1 MKIVYGIPMSKF
13 FIFILFLFLLISCN
27 SEKSGARLSLENYL
41 ISLKNEE
48 FQNAYSVLSN
58 QVKKNCK
65 FDNFQKRVSDNY
77 DAIKYSRL
85 IYSGEN
91 KSGNNIKV
99 NFMIKI
105 DDDEV
110 NLFDMQI
117 LDPYIDEETA
127 KFILEEEKWVLDNLI
142 WPIDLCKEAK

>member
-1 MKIVYGIPMSKF
+1 MSKF
-13 FIFILFLFLLISCN
+13 FIFILILFLLISCN

-58 QVKKNCK
+58 QVKENCK
-65 FDNFQKRVSDNY
+65 FDNFQKRASDNY

-91 KSGNNIKV
+91 KSENNIRV

-117 LDPYIDEETA
+117 LDPYIDEEVA
-127 KFILEEEKWVLDNLI
+127 RFIFEEEKWVLDNLI
-142 WPIDLCKEAK
+142 WPIDLCEDMK

>member
-1 MKIVYGIPMSKF
+1 MSKF
-13 FIFILFLFLLISCN
+13 FIFILILFLLISCN

-58 QVKKNCK
+58 QVKENCK
-65 FDNFQKRVSDNY
+65 FDNFQKRASDNY

-91 KSGNNIKV
+91 KSENNVKV
-99 NFMIKI
+99 NFMIRI
-105 DDDEV
+105 DDEEV

-117 LDPYIDEETA
+117 LDPYIDEEVA
-127 KFILEEEKWVLDNLI
+127 RFIFEEEKWVLDNLI
-142 WPIDLCKEAK
+142 WPIDLCEEMK

>member
-1 MKIVYGIPMSKF
+1 MSKF
-13 FIFILFLFLLISCN
+13 YIFILILFLLISCN

-58 QVKKNCK
+58 QVKENCK
-65 FDNFQKRVSDNY
+65 FDNFQERASDNY

-91 KSGNNIKV
+91 KSENNIRV

-117 LDPYIDEETA
+117 LDPYIDEEVA
-127 KFILEEEKWVLDNLI
+127 RFIFEEEKWVLDNLI
-142 WPIDLCKEAK
+142 WPIDLCEEIK

>member
-1 MKIVYGIPMSKF
+1 MSKF
-13 FIFILFLFLLISCN
+13 FIFILILFLLISCN

-58 QVKKNCK
+58 QVKENCK
-65 FDNFQKRVSDNY
+65 FDNFQERASDNY

-91 KSGNNIKV
+91 KSENNIRV

-117 LDPYIDEETA
+117 LDPYIDEEVA
-127 KFILEEEKWVLDNLI
+127 KFIFEEEKWVLDNLI
-142 WPIDLCKEAK
+142 WPIDLCEEMK

>member
-1 MKIVYGIPMSKF
+1 MSKF
-13 FIFILFLFLLISCN
+13 FIFILILFLLISCN

-58 QVKKNCK
+58 QVKENCK
-65 FDNFQKRVSDNY
+65 FDNFKKRASDNY

-91 KSGNNIKV
+91 KSENNIRV

-117 LDPYIDEETA
+117 LDPYIDEEVA
-127 KFILEEEKWVLDNLI
+127 KFIFEEEKWVLDNLI
-142 WPIDLCKEAK
+142 WPIDLCEEMK

>member
-1 MKIVYGIPMSKF
+1 MSKF
-13 FIFILFLFLLISCN
+13 FIFILILFLLISCN

-58 QVKKNCK
+58 QVKENCK
-65 FDNFQKRVSDNY
+65 FDNFQKRASDNY

-85 IYSGEN
+85 IYSGES
-91 KSGNNIKV
+91 KSGNNIRV

-105 DDDEV
+105 DDEV

-117 LDPYIDEETA
+117 LDPYIDEEVA
-127 KFILEEEKWVLDNLI
+127 RFIFEEEKWVLDNLI
-142 WPIDLCKEAK
+142 WPIDLCEEMK

>member
-1 MKIVYGIPMSKF
+1 MSKF
-13 FIFILFLFLLISCN
+13 FIFILILFLLISCN

-58 QVKKNCK
+58 QVKENCK
-65 FDNFQKRVSDNY
+65 FENFQKRASDNY

-91 KSGNNIKV
+91 KSENNIRV

-117 LDPYIDEETA
+117 LDPYIDEEVA
-127 KFILEEEKWVLDNLI
+127 KFIFEEEKWVLDNLI
-142 WPIDLCKEAK
+142 WPIDLCEDMK

>member
-1 MKIVYGIPMSKF
+1 MSKF
-13 FIFILFLFLLISCN
+13 FIFILILFLLISCN

-58 QVKKNCK
+58 QVKENCK
-65 FDNFQKRVSDNY
+65 FENFQKRASDNY

-91 KSGNNIKV
+91 KSENNIRV

-117 LDPYIDEETA
+117 LDPYIDEEVA
-127 KFILEEEKWVLDNLI
+127 RFIFEEEKWVLDNLI
-142 WPIDLCKEAK
+142 WPIDLCEEMI

>member
-1 MKIVYGIPMSKF
+1 MSKF
-13 FIFILFLFLLISCN
+13 FIFILILFLLISCN

-58 QVKKNCK
+58 QVKENCK
-65 FDNFQKRVSDNY
+65 FDNFQKRASDNY

-91 KSGNNIKV
+91 KSENTIRV

-117 LDPYIDEETA
+117 LDPYIDEEVA
-127 KFILEEEKWVLDNLI
+127 KFIFEEEKWVLDNLI
-142 WPIDLCKEAK
+142 WPIDLCEEMK

>member
-1 MKIVYGIPMSKF
+1 MSKF
-13 FIFILFLFLLISCN
+13 YIFILIFFLLISCN

-58 QVKKNCK
+58 QVKENCK
-65 FDNFQKRVSDNY
+65 FDNFQERASDNY

-91 KSGNNIKV
+91 KSENNIRV

-117 LDPYIDEETA
+117 LDPYIDEEVA
-127 KFILEEEKWVLDNLI
+127 RFIFEEEKWVLDNLI
-142 WPIDLCKEAK
+142 WPIDLCEEMK

>member
-1 MKIVYGIPMSKF
+1 MSKF
-13 FIFILFLFLLISCN
+13 FIFILILFLLISCN

-58 QVKKNCK
+58 QVKENCK
-65 FDNFQKRVSDNY
+65 FGNFQKRASDNY

-85 IYSGEN
+85 IYSGES
-91 KSGNNIKV
+91 KSGNNIRV

-105 DDDEV
+105 DDEV

-117 LDPYIDEETA
+117 LDPYIDEEVA
-127 KFILEEEKWVLDNLI
+127 RFIFEEENWVLDNLI
-142 WPIDLCKEAK
+142 WPLDLCEEAK

>member
-1 MKIVYGIPMSKF
+1 MSKF
-13 FIFILFLFLLISCN
+13 FIFILILFLLISCN

-58 QVKKNCK
+58 QVKENCK
-65 FDNFQKRVSDNY
+65 FGNFQKRASDNY

-91 KSGNNIKV
+91 KSENNIRV

-117 LDPYIDEETA
+117 LDPYIDEEVA
-127 KFILEEEKWVLDNLI
+127 RFIFEEEKWVLDNLI
-142 WPIDLCKEAK
+142 WPIDLCEEMK

>member
-1 MKIVYGIPMSKF
+1 MSKF
-13 FIFILFLFLLISCN
+13 FIFILILFLLISCN

-48 FQNAYSVLSN
+48 FQNAYSVLSK
-58 QVKKNCK
+58 QVKENCK
-65 FDNFQKRVSDNY
+65 FDNFQKRASDNY

-91 KSGNNIKV
+91 KSENNIRV

-117 LDPYIDEETA
+117 LDPYIDEEVA
-127 KFILEEEKWVLDNLI
+127 KFIFEEEKWVLDNLI
-142 WPIDLCKEAK
+142 WPIDLCEEMK

>member
-1 MKIVYGIPMSKF
+1 MSKF
-13 FIFILFLFLLISCN
+13 FIFILILFLLISCI

-58 QVKKNCK
+58 QVKENCK
-65 FDNFQKRVSDNY
+65 FENFQKRASDNY

-91 KSGNNIKV
+91 KSENNIRV

-117 LDPYIDEETA
+117 LDPYIDEEVA
-127 KFILEEEKWVLDNLI
+127 RFIFEEEKWVLDNLI
-142 WPIDLCKEAK
+142 WPIDLCEEMK

>member
-1 MKIVYGIPMSKF
+1 MSKF
-13 FIFILFLFLLISCN
+13 FIFLLILFLLISCN

-58 QVKKNCK
+58 QVKENCK
-65 FDNFQKRVSDNY
+65 FDNFQKRASGNY

-91 KSGNNIKV
+91 KSEDIIRV

-117 LDPYIDEETA
+117 LDPYIDEEVA
-127 KFILEEEKWVLDNLI
+127 RFIFEEESWVLDNLI
-142 WPIDLCKEAK
+142 WPLDLCEEAK

>member
-1 MKIVYGIPMSKF
+1 MSKF
-13 FIFILFLFLLISCN
+13 FIFILILFLLISCN

-58 QVKKNCK
+58 QVKENCK
-65 FDNFQKRVSDNY
+65 FDNFQKRASDNY

-85 IYSGEN
+85 IYSGES
-91 KSGNNIKV
+91 KSGNNIRV

-105 DDDEV
+105 DDEV

-117 LDPYIDEETA
+117 LDPYIDEEVA
-127 KFILEEEKWVLDNLI
+127 RFIFEEEKWVLDNLI
-142 WPIDLCKEAK
+142 WPLDLCEEAK

>member
-1 MKIVYGIPMSKF
+1 MSKF
-13 FIFILFLFLLISCN
+13 FIFILILFLLISCN

-48 FQNAYSVLSN
+48 FQNAYSVLSK
-58 QVKKNCK
+58 QVKENCK
-65 FDNFQKRVSDNY
+65 FDNFQKRASDNY

-91 KSGNNIKV
+91 KSENNIRV

-142 WPIDLCKEAK
+142 WPIDLCKEAE

>member
-1 MKIVYGIPMSKF
+1 MSKF
-13 FIFILFLFLLISCN
+13 FIFILILFLLISCN

-58 QVKKNCK
+58 QVKENCK
-65 FDNFQKRVSDNY
+65 FNNFQKRASDNY

-91 KSGNNIKV
+91 KSENNIRV

-117 LDPYIDEETA
+117 LDPYIDEEVA
-127 KFILEEEKWVLDNLI
+127 RFIFEEEKWVLDNLI
-142 WPIDLCKEAK
+142 WPIDLCEEMK

>member
-1 MKIVYGIPMSKF
+1 MSKF
-13 FIFILFLFLLISCN
+13 FIFILILFLLISCN

-48 FQNAYSVLSN
+48 FQNAYSILSN
-58 QVKKNCK
+58 NVKENCE
-65 FDNFQKRVSDNY
+65 FDNFQKRATDNY
-77 DAIKYSRL
+77 EAIKYSRL
-85 IYSGEN
+85 VYSGES
-91 KSGNNIKV
+91 KSSNGMKV

-127 KFILEEEKWVLDNLI
+127 KFIFEQEKWVLDNLI
-142 WPIDLCKEAK
+142 WPIDFCEEAK

>member
-1 MKIVYGIPMSKF
+1 MSKF
-13 FIFILFLFLLISCN
+13 FIFILILFLLISCN

-58 QVKKNCK
+58 QVKENCK
-65 FDNFQKRVSDNY
+65 FENFQKRASDNY

-91 KSGNNIKV
+91 KSENNIRV

-117 LDPYIDEETA
+117 LDPYIDEEVA
-127 KFILEEEKWVLDNLI
+127 KFIFEEEKWVLDNLI
-142 WPIDLCKEAK
+142 WPIDLCEEMK

>member
-1 MKIVYGIPMSKF
+1 MSKF
-13 FIFILFLFLLISCN
+13 FIFILILFLLISCN

-58 QVKKNCK
+58 QVKENCK
-65 FDNFQKRVSDNY
+65 FDNFQERASDNY

-91 KSGNNIKV
+91 KSENNIRV

-117 LDPYIDEETA
+117 LDPYIDEEVA
-127 KFILEEEKWVLDNLI
+127 RFIFEEEKWVLDNLI
-142 WPIDLCKEAK
+142 WPIDLCEEMK

>member
-1 MKIVYGIPMSKF
+1 MSKF
-13 FIFILFLFLLISCN
+13 FIFILILFLLISCN

-48 FQNAYSVLSN
+48 FQNAYSILSS

-65 FDNFQKRVSDNY
+65 FYNFQKRAFENY

-91 KSGNNIKV
+91 KSENNIRV

-117 LDPYIDEETA
+117 LDPYIDEEVA
-127 KFILEEEKWVLDNLI
+127 KFIFEEEKWVLDNLI
-142 WPIDLCKEAK
+142 WPIDLCEEMK

>member
-1 MKIVYGIPMSKF
+1 MSKF
-13 FIFILFLFLLISCN
+13 FIFILILFLLISCN

-58 QVKKNCK
+58 QVKENCK
-65 FDNFQKRVSDNY
+65 FDNFQERASDNY

-91 KSGNNIKV
+91 KSENTIRV

-117 LDPYIDEETA
+117 LDPYIDEEVA
-127 KFILEEEKWVLDNLI
+127 RFIFEEEKWVLDNLI
-142 WPIDLCKEAK
+142 WPIDLCEDMK

>member
-1 MKIVYGIPMSKF
+1 MSKF
-13 FIFILFLFLLISCN
+13 FIFILILFLLISCN

-58 QVKKNCK
+58 QVKENCK
-65 FDNFQKRVSDNY
+65 FENFQKRASDNY

-91 KSGNNIKV
+91 KSENTIRV

-117 LDPYIDEETA
+117 LDPYIDEEVA
-127 KFILEEEKWVLDNLI
+127 KFIFEEEKWVLDNLI
-142 WPIDLCKEAK
+142 WPIDLCEEMK

>member
-1 MKIVYGIPMSKF
+1 MSKF
-13 FIFILFLFLLISCN
+13 FIFILILFLLISCN

-58 QVKKNCK
+58 QVKENCK
-65 FDNFQKRVSDNY
+65 FDNFQKRASDNY

-91 KSGNNIKV
+91 KSENNIRV

-117 LDPYIDEETA
+117 LDPYIDEEVA
-127 KFILEEEKWVLDNLI
+127 RFIFEEEKWVLDNLI
-142 WPIDLCKEAK
+142 WPIDLCEEMK

>member
-1 MKIVYGIPMSKF
+1 MSKF
-13 FIFILFLFLLISCN
+13 FIFILILFLLISCN

-58 QVKKNCK
+58 QVKENCK
-65 FDNFQKRVSDNY
+65 FENFQKRASDNY

-91 KSGNNIKV
+91 KSENNIRV

-117 LDPYIDEETA
+117 LDPYIDEESA
-127 KFILEEEKWVLDNLI
+127 RFIFEEEKWVLDNLI
-142 WPIDLCKEAK
+142 WPIDLCEDMK

>member
-1 MKIVYGIPMSKF
+1 MSKF
-13 FIFILFLFLLISCN
+13 FIFILILFLLISCN

-58 QVKKNCK
+58 QVKENCK
-65 FDNFQKRVSDNY
+65 FDNFQKRASDNY

-91 KSGNNIKV
+91 KLENNIRV

-117 LDPYIDEETA
+117 LDPYIDEEVA
-127 KFILEEEKWVLDNLI
+127 KFIFEEEKWVLDNLI
-142 WPIDLCKEAK
+142 WPIDLCEEMK

>member
-1 MKIVYGIPMSKF
+1 MSKF
-13 FIFILFLFLLISCN
+13 FIFILILFLLISCN

-48 FQNAYSVLSN
+48 FQNAYSVLSK
-58 QVKKNCK
+58 QVKENCK
-65 FDNFQKRVSDNY
+65 FDNFQKRASDNY

-91 KSGNNIKV
+91 KSENNIRV

-117 LDPYIDEETA
+117 LDPYIDEEVA
-127 KFILEEEKWVLDNLI
+127 KFIFEEEKWVLDNLI
-142 WPIDLCKEAK
+142 WPIDLCEDMK

>member
-1 MKIVYGIPMSKF
+1 MSKF
-13 FIFILFLFLLISCN
+13 FIFILILFLLISCN

-48 FQNAYSVLSN
+48 FQNAYSVLSK
-58 QVKKNCK
+58 QVKENCK
-65 FDNFQKRVSDNY
+65 FDNFQKRASDNY

-91 KSGNNIKV
+91 KSENYIRV

-117 LDPYIDEETA
+117 LDPYIDEEVA
-127 KFILEEEKWVLDNLI
+127 KFIFEEEKWVLDNLI
-142 WPIDLCKEAK
+142 WPIDLCEEMK

>member
-1 MKIVYGIPMSKF
+1 MSKF
-13 FIFILFLFLLISCN
+13 FIFILILFLLISCN

-58 QVKKNCK
+58 QVKENCK
-65 FDNFQKRVSDNY
+65 FENFQKRASDNY

-91 KSGNNIKV
+91 KSENSIRV

-117 LDPYIDEETA
+117 LDPYIDEEVA
-127 KFILEEEKWVLDNLI
+127 KFIFEEEKWVLDNLI
-142 WPIDLCKEAK
+142 WPIDLCEDMK

>member
-1 MKIVYGIPMSKF
+1 MSKF
-13 FIFILFLFLLISCN
+13 FIFLLILFLLISCN

-58 QVKKNCK
+58 QVKENCK
-65 FDNFQKRVSDNY
+65 FDNFQERASDNY

-91 KSGNNIKV
+91 KSENTIRV

-117 LDPYIDEETA
+117 LDPYIDEEVA
-127 KFILEEEKWVLDNLI
+127 RFIFEEEKWVLDNLI
-142 WPIDLCKEAK
+142 WPIDLCEDMK

>member
-1 MKIVYGIPMSKF
+1 MSKF
-13 FIFILFLFLLISCN
+13 FIFILILFLLISCN

-58 QVKKNCK
+58 QVKENCK
-65 FDNFQKRVSDNY
+65 FDNFQERASDNY

-91 KSGNNIKV
+91 KSENNIRV

-117 LDPYIDEETA
+117 LDPYIDEEVA
-127 KFILEEEKWVLDNLI
+127 KFIFEEEKWVLDNLI
-142 WPIDLCKEAK
+142 WPIDLCEEMKE

>member
-1 MKIVYGIPMSKF
+1 MSKF
-13 FIFILFLFLLISCN
+13 FIFILILFLLISCN

-58 QVKKNCK
+58 QVKENCK
-65 FDNFQKRVSDNY
+65 FDNFQKRASDNY

-85 IYSGEN
+85 VYSGE
-91 KSGNNIKV
+91 SITENNTRVK
-99 NFMIKI
+99 FMIKI
-105 DDDEV
+105 DDNEV

-142 WPIDLCKEAK
+142 WPIDLCKEAE

>member
-1 MKIVYGIPMSKF
+1 MSKF
-13 FIFILFLFLLISCN
+13 FIFILILFLLISCN

-58 QVKKNCK
+58 QVKENCK
-65 FDNFQKRVSDNY
+65 FDNFQKRASDNY

-85 IYSGEN
+85 IYSGES
-91 KSGNNIKV
+91 KSGNNIRV

-105 DDDEV
+105 DDEV

-117 LDPYIDEETA
+117 LDPYIDEEVA
-127 KFILEEEKWVLDNLI
+127 RFIFEEEKWVLDNLI
-142 WPIDLCKEAK
+142 WPIDLCEEIK